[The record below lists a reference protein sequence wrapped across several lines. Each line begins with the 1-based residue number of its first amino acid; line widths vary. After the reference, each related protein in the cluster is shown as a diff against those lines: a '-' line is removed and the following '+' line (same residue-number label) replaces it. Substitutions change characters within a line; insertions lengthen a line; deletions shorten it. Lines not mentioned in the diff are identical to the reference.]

1 MIVTLTGDNRYLI
14 DNELKR
20 LKDELG
26 LTNLDITLINS
37 QESSIND
44 ISMELSSY
52 SLFNDKRLVILS
64 EPSKLKGFD
73 DQAEQ
78 IFSQVPDSTTV
89 AIIEPSPDKRKSY
102 YKYLKA
108 NTEFKQL
115 DALNGPSL
123 ARWVTEYVHGQGGQ
137 IAGNDADYLVDRVG
151 DNQLILSQEINKLL
165 LYSKKINK
173 DSIDILTDRSASSSI
188 FELLDAAFNL
198 NVEKAIKIYNE
209 QRIQRIE
216 PEQIL
221 AMISWQLNAL
231 AIYMSSKNLPSDKV
245 ASTSGLSPYTL
256 TKARQIASNISF
268 SSLKQL
274 VSDLSD
280 LDLKSKT
287 TSLDLDEGLKNYIVS
302 LSLS

>member
-1 MIVTLTGDNRYLI
+1 M

-20 LKDELG
+20 LRDKLG
-26 LTNLDITLINS
+26 LTSLDITLINGI
-37 QESSIND
+37 ESSIND
-44 ISMELSSY
+44 ISMELSGY

-73 DQAEQ
+73 EQAEQ
-78 IFSQVPDSTTV
+78 IFTQAPDSTTV
-89 AIIEPSPDKRKSY
+89 AVIEPHLDKRKSY

-115 DALNGPSL
+115 DALNGPVL
-123 ARWVTEYVHGQGGQ
+123 VKWVNDYVNELGGQ
-137 IAGNDADYLVDRVG
+137 IAASDANYLVDRVG
-151 DNQLILSQEINKLL
+151 DNQLILSQEIKKLL
-165 LYSKKINK
+165 LYSKKIDK
-173 DSIDILTDRSASSSI
+173 ESIDMLTERSASSSI

-198 NVEKAIKIYNE
+198 NVKKALRIYND
-209 QRIQRIE
+209 QRIQKVE

-245 ASTSGLSPYTL
+245 ATASGLSPYTL
-256 TKARQIASNISF
+256 SKTRQIALKITF

-274 VSDLSD
+274 VSDLSN

-287 TSLDLDEGLKNYIVS
+287 TSLDLDEGLRNFIVG

>member
-20 LKDELG
+20 LKDELS

-89 AIIEPSPDKRKSY
+89 AIIEPNLDKRKSY
-102 YKYLKA
+102 YKYLKT

-123 ARWVTEYVHGQGGQ
+123 VRWVTEYVSEHGGQ
-137 IAGNDADYLVDRVG
+137 IAGSDANYLIDRVG

-165 LYSKKINK
+165 LYSKKIDK
-173 DSIDILTDRSASSSI
+173 VSIDMLTDRSASSSI
-188 FELLDAAFNL
+188 FELLDAAFDL
-198 NVEKAIKIYNE
+198 NVKKAINIYNE
-209 QRIQRIE
+209 QRIQKVE

-245 ASTSGLSPYTL
+245 ASDSGLSPYTL
-256 TKARQIASNISF
+256 TKARQIASKISF

-274 VSDLSD
+274 VSDLSN

-287 TSLDLDEGLKNYIVS
+287 TSLDLDEGLKNFIVS

>member
-1 MIVTLTGDNRYLI
+1 M
-14 DNELKR
+14 DNELER
-20 LKDELG
+20 LRNELG
-26 LTNLDITLINS
+26 LTSLDITLINGV
-37 QESSIND
+37 ESSIND
-44 ISMELSSY
+44 ISMELSGY

-73 DQAEQ
+73 EQAEQ
-78 IFSQVPDSTTV
+78 IFTQAPDSTTV
-89 AIIEPSPDKRKSY
+89 AVIEPHLDKRKSY

-115 DALNGPSL
+115 DALNGPAL
-123 ARWVTEYVHGQGGQ
+123 VKWVSDYVNELGSQ
-137 IAGNDADYLVDRVG
+137 IAASDANYLVDRVG
-151 DNQLILSQEINKLL
+151 DNQLILSQEIKKLL
-165 LYSKKINK
+165 LYSKKIDK
-173 DSIDILTDRSASSSI
+173 ESIDMLTERSASSSI

-198 NVEKAIKIYNE
+198 NVKKALRIYND
-209 QRIQRIE
+209 QRIQKVE

-256 TKARQIASNISF
+256 SKTRQIASKITF

-274 VSDLSD
+274 VSDLSN

-287 TSLDLDEGLKNYIVS
+287 TSLDLDEGLKNFIVS